1 MAKEYGSGI
10 MKKPSEIFPL
20 FHMNR
25 GCTIVLVIYH
35 QRYGMQFNA
44 MFSLSKKESDRLKSI
59 LTQCVDTNLVSTS

>member
-1 MAKEYGSGI
+1 MAK
-10 MKKPSEIFPL
+10 KKPSEVFPL

-35 QRYGMQFNA
+35 QRYVMQFNA